1 MQRLIGDIG
10 GTNARF
16 ALVGADGQPAAV
28 RALPAKDFPGLV
40 EAAAAYLDGRPV
52 AEAVIAVA
60 TPVEGDRVS
69 FTNSHWSF
77 SVEEARRRMGLE
89 RLEVI
94 NDFVAQALSV
104 PHLAEGEREQI
115 GPGAPLPG
123 GPVGVIGA
131 GTGLGVSALVTAG
144 DRTVALATEGGH
156 ASLAPGTE
164 RERALLDRLAKRF
177 GHVSKERVLS
187 GPGLLNTA
195 QALAETDGET
205 VAATTPVEVTRMA
218 GDGSCPYCAEA
229 VATYS
234 GLLGSASGDLALTLG
249 AKGGIYIAGGVSL
262 GLGPLFDRALFRRRF
277 EEKGRMRAY
286 LAPIPTYLITRG
298 DTGLLGAARHR
309 LG

>member
-16 ALVGADGQPAAV
+16 ALVGADGRPSEVRTLPAAG
-28 RALPAKDFPGLV
+28 FPGLV

-60 TPVEGDRVS
+60 TPVEGDAVS

-77 SVEEARRRMGLE
+77 SISEARARMGLE

-104 PHLAEGEREQI
+104 PHLLEGEREQI

-123 GPVGVIGA
+123 APVGVIGA
-131 GTGLGVSALVTAG
+131 GTGLGVSGLVTVG
-144 DRTVALATEGGH
+144 ERTAALATEGGH
-156 ASLAPGTE
+156 ASLAPGTA
-164 RERALLDRLAKRF
+164 RERALLDRLAARF

-187 GPGLLNTA
+187 GPGLLNAA
-195 QALAETDGET
+195 QALAEIDGGGT
-205 VAATTPVEVTRMA
+205 AATTPVEVTRMA
-218 GDGSCPYCAEA
+218 ADGSCPYCAEA

-234 GLLGSASGDLALTLG
+234 GLLGSASADLALTLG
-249 AKGGIYIAGGVSL
+249 AKGGIYVAGGVSL

-277 EEKGRMRAY
+277 EEKGRLRAY